1 MDSTVRYG
9 MPRLNESGTL
19 LEVKKKIAPYIDL
32 QLVACAHCGAEPA
45 GPASDNLVFTRQI
58 GL

>member
-1 MDSTVRYG
+1 MDSTMRYG

-19 LEVKKKIAPYIDL
+19 LEVKKISHYIDL
-32 QLVACAHCGAEPA
+32 QLVACAYCGAEPA
-45 GPASDNLVFTRQI
+45 GPASNNLVFTRQI